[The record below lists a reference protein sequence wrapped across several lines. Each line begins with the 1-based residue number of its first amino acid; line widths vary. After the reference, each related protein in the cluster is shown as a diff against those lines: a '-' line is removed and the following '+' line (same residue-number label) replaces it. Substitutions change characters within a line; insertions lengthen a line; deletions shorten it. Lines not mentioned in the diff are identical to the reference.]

1 MAGTRKSTLT
11 PGEQARIKRRLPR
24 FYRARR
30 RAITITRRGLLR
42 LSNSLLHGTRLT
54 PMKFARLI
62 TLLLVGLGMLPAQ
75 AQQGPAGIPGLFDLI
90 ESIAE
95 PTPAEHPRSARKP
108 ATQPKA
114 NEAID
119 TTKQNSPNKNS
130 AVDCRTAKR
139 GTPCLTRKANTR
151 QAKPSTRS
159 AAPATSCQQSSNPTR
174 CKLFQ
179 NAYEQCK
186 DKLGAAHQSCLHE
199 MLLPK

>member
-1 MAGTRKSTLT
+1 
-11 PGEQARIKRRLPR
+11 
-24 FYRARR
+24 
-30 RAITITRRGLLR
+30 
-42 LSNSLLHGTRLT
+42 
-54 PMKFARLI
+54 MKFARLI

-95 PTPAEHPRSARKP
+95 PTPAEHPRP
-108 ATQPKA
+108 AAATRPTPPNA
-114 NEAID
+114 NGG
-119 TTKQNSPNKNS
+119 KQNSPSKNS

-151 QAKPSTRS
+151 QAKPLTRS
-159 AAPATSCQQSSNPTR
+159 AAPATTCLQSSDPTR